1 MVVVQWFPSF
11 LQSFLGTQQHVSS
24 VHVSCEPPSHMASVC
39 KREGLGIKVGG
50 KQEQWQSRLKRCRP
64 HVLFQSKQLS
74 REFPGGPVVRIQCFH
89 CRELGSVPN
98 WETEIPQTTQ
108 HSPNKIK
115 KKKSSFQTSP
125 SYEEFKG
132 TDGLQAERVYV
143 CTVQSSAHSR
153 CCFLCWRHL

>member
-1 MVVVQWFPSF
+1 
-11 LQSFLGTQQHVSS
+11 
-24 VHVSCEPPSHMASVC
+24 MASVC

-50 KQEQWQSRLKRCRP
+50 KQEQWQSRLKRCRA

-89 CRELGSVPN
+89 CRDLGSVPN

-115 KKKSSFQTSP
+115 KKKVVSKPPLPMRNLRAQTGSRR
-125 SYEEFKG
+125 SVC
-132 TDGLQAERVYV
+132 VYV
-143 CTVQSSAHSR
+143 QFSRQLTVGAVSYAGGTFN
-153 CCFLCWRHL
+153 CVV